1 MPDQQ
6 DLLDQLDLLGQSDQS
21 GRLFIVGDIHACPG
35 ELEALLKSLSL
46 QTEDRL
52 VCLGDYID
60 RGPDAKAVV
69 DLLLGMRA
77 DNVCSFTFLKGN
89 HEDMFLDFLG
99 YDGLYGQ
106 AFLMNGGRQTIA
118 SYNCDSLTP
127 GNEIALA
134 MPEAHREFFLD
145 LKLLFPVDDILCVHA
160 GVNPSGS
167 LDAQVTEDLLWIRE
181 AFFSYPHDL
190 TCTIVYGHTPR
201 VEVDFDLPYKV
212 GIDTGLVYGGKLSCL
227 EITEKKLFQVE
238 RGGQQV
244 AITDVGEYW
253 ADGEPAD

>member
-1 MPDQQ
+1 MPERQ
-6 DLLDQLDLLGQSDQS
+6 DSLDQLDQLGQSDQS

-35 ELEALLKSLSL
+35 ELERLLSALSL

-77 DNVCSFTFLKGN
+77 DNLCSFTFLKGN

-99 YDGLYGQ
+99 YEGLHGH
-106 AFLMNGGRQTIA
+106 AFLMNGGEQTIA

-145 LKLLFPVDDILCVHA
+145 LKLLFIKIRFME
-160 GVNPSGS
+160 
-167 LDAQVTEDLLWIRE
+167 LD
-181 AFFSYPHDL
+181 
-190 TCTIVYGHTPR
+190 
-201 VEVDFDLPYKV
+201 
-212 GIDTGLVYGGKLSCL
+212 
-227 EITEKKLFQVE
+227 
-238 RGGQQV
+238 
-244 AITDVGEYW
+244 
-253 ADGEPAD
+253 